1 MRLLR
6 WILLALALAAAAP
19 AAARPAATVTVS
31 RAADGSWLVDYAF
44 ARRSATWFF
53 TRSGS
58 DLAGKPWRPQSWT
71 VETPGVRLERA
82 GRYDV
87 LTAAAPLT
95 RVRIR
100 MRPFAH
106 PLLGDYTPAL
116 AFSDGGL
123 AFYTDHFI
131 VAPLPS
137 LDAVRALPADLNDA
151 KVTQPAITLVFRDAG
166 RRLLLRGK
174 ALLGRAVYPL
184 GDADTYVYSGS
195 APVIETPALAGV
207 IDSGLPGWIHAE
219 LDEFTPRILALY
231 TERLGKP
238 VGGRPMAL
246 IAWQGAEQP
255 GVSLGGSVLDHMVVM
270 QISGKQVLA
279 RTPLVLGHMREFI
292 AHESA
297 HFWLGQTIV
306 YERQSESW
314 IMEGGADLLA
324 IRGTRLLVP
333 DYDAPAFLQ
342 HEMDECL
349 KLVTSGKPLGLA
361 GARGE
366 NRAFYACGALLGLA
380 AEGVVRRHDPS
391 ADYFTFVRALLDANR
406 ADAKV
411 STADWLAQFEK
422 AGGDPALSADIRVL
436 LEKGVADP
444 KAFWV
449 RLFTATGV
457 AFSAE
462 GEGIKLF

>member
-1 MRLLR
+1 MKLLR
-6 WILLALALAAAAP
+6 WVLLALVLIAVP
-19 AAARPAATVTVS
+19 AAAKPAVTVTVS
-31 RAADGSWLVDYAF
+31 RATDGSWLIDYAF
-44 ARRSATWFF
+44 ARRSPIWFF

-58 DLAGKPWRPQSWT
+58 DLGGKPWRPQSWT
-71 VETPGVRLERA
+71 VETPGVRLDRA

-87 LTAAAPLT
+87 LAAGAPLT

-106 PLLGDYTPAL
+106 PLLADYTPAL

-137 LDAVRALPADLNDA
+137 LGAVQALPADLSDA
-151 KVTQPAITLVFRDAG
+151 KVVQPEITLVFRDAG

-174 ALLGRAVYPL
+174 ALIGKATYPL
-184 GDADTYVYSGS
+184 GNADTYVYSGA

-207 IDSGLPGWIHAE
+207 IDGGLPGWIHAE
-219 LDEFTPRILALY
+219 LDEFTPRILSLY

-246 IAWQGAEQP
+246 IAWQGADQP

-292 AHESA
+292 GHESA
-297 HFWLGQTIV
+297 HFWLGQTVV

-324 IRGTRLLVP
+324 IRGTRALVP
-333 DYDAPAFLQ
+333 DYDASAYLQ
-342 HEMDECL
+342 REMDECL
-349 KLVTSGKPLGLA
+349 KLVTAGKALGRA
-361 GARGE
+361 GERGE
-366 NRAFYACGALLGLA
+366 NRAYYACGALLGLA
-380 AEGVVRRHDPS
+380 AEGVMRKRDPS
-391 ADYFTFVRALLDANR
+391 ADFFAFVHGLLDANR
-406 ADAKV
+406 ADGKV
-411 STADWLAQFEK
+411 STADWLAQLEK
-422 AGGDPALSADIRVL
+422 VGGDPALSADIRTL
-436 LEKGVADP
+436 LEKGVPDP
-444 KAFWV
+444 RAFWAH
-449 RLFTATGV
+449 LFAATGV
-457 AFSAE
+457 AFRAE
-462 GEGIKLF
+462 GEGIKLL